1 MNIWPQLLADSEN
14 IATETLAKIVDQK
27 HMTDWVNETK
37 MYIAEHAAGFGMR
50 ILGAILI
57 YYVGRTLARILLTF
71 VRAAM
76 ERAKF
81 DLMIVR
87 FASNVLNA
95 LMTTIIIIGA
105 LQTLG
110 VDMTSMTA
118 VIAAAGFA
126 VGLAL
131 QGSLSNFASGILL
144 VVFKPFRVG
153 DRINTGGTMG
163 KVEEIHLF
171 TTILRTPDNA
181 QIIIPNGQVTS
192 GVITNYSAFHQR
204 RIDLVVGCGYADD
217 LLAVKKFLIELLQ
230 EHPKVLA
237 DPEPLVAVAELAD
250 SSVNF
255 NVRPWVATADYA
267 IVRSELLEAIKLGFD
282 KQGFTIPFPSQDLY
296 VQTPPPALTVTA
308 ATQKA
313 A

>member
-1 MNIWPQLLADSEN
+1 MNIWPQLLAESEN
-14 IATETLAKIVDQK
+14 IAAEALAKIVDQQEV
-27 HMTDWVNETK
+27 TNWVNDIK
-37 MYIAEHAAGFGMR
+37 SFLAENAVTFGFR
-50 ILGAILI
+50 LLGAIAI
-57 YYVGRTLARILLTF
+57 YYVGRWVMQIMLSLVQATML
-71 VRAAM
+71 
-76 ERAKF
+76 RAKV

-87 FASNVLNA
+87 FTRNVLNA
-95 LMTTIIIIGA
+95 VLTGMIVVAA
-105 LQTLG
+105 LGQLG
-110 VDMTSMTA
+110 VRIDTMTA

-126 VGLAL
+126 IGLAL
-131 QGSLSNFASGILL
+131 QGSLSNIASGILL
-144 VVFKPFRVG
+144 VIFKPFRVG
-153 DRINTGGTMG
+153 DRVDAGGTSG

-181 QIIIPNGQVTS
+181 QVVVPNGQVTS

-217 LLAVKKFLIELLQ
+217 LLAVKRFLLQLLQ

-296 VQTPPPALTVTA
+296 LQTPPALTVTST
-308 ATQKA
+308 TQKA